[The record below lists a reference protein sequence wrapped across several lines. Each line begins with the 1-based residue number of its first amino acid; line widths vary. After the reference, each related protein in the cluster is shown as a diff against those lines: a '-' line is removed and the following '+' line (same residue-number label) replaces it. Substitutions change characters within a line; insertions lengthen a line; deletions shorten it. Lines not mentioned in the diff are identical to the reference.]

1 MGEEVL
7 PTDELLGPEP
17 PQRPE
22 PGERDDARPAVDD
35 SREAIVRNTAVMSV
49 GTGLSRLTGFARL
62 AAMAF
67 ARGEAVA
74 AERIEPAYLRNNVAL
89 TLKEQQ
95 ALRESKR

>member
-35 SREAIVRNTAVMSV
+35 SREAIVRIGLNGA
-49 GTGLSRLTGFARL
+49 TGRLDIDDIRFRPKP
-62 AAMAF
+62 
-67 ARGEAVA
+67 R
-74 AERIEPAYLRNNVAL
+74 
-89 TLKEQQ
+89 
-95 ALRESKR
+95 